1 MNNFA
6 LFGKKLSDH
15 FTVMS
20 TSDLFV
26 SSIDSDQL
34 WETYL
39 QSFPEGSNPIFRER
53 TEHDCQ
59 CCKHFIRNFGSIVS
73 INDNL
78 ELVTIWDLEDLEF
91 PYDVVAKQMSKFV
104 RSSEKNAISIKDVF
118 FTDSKSM
125 GISKTRDSKN
135 SSIIWNHFY
144 AEAPN
149 QFVKNSVDIASQKAV
164 RRDSK
169 EMFKRALDELTL
181 DSIDTV
187 IELINQNSLYRGS
200 EFLHSLTT
208 LRTHKIIYDQLT
220 DCNKKHYYAWI
231 QSIKDSS
238 IARIRNTVIGTLL
251 IDISN
256 GSELDDAVRSFE
268 SKVAP
273 NNYKRPTAIVTKQ
286 MIENAKKTITELG
299 YENSLLR
306 RHANLSDITI
316 NNILFADRSV
326 KVALNVFDELAVKV
340 SSSKKTKSFDK
351 IEEVSI
357 DTFLT
362 TILPKCNSVEVQVEN
377 KHVGN
382 FMSLI
387 APSIQDSKNILKWN
401 NNFSWVYNG
410 SVTDSVKERIK
421 KAGGNVSGVLR
432 GSLSWFNYDDLDLH
446 CIEPS
451 GNRIHFSSKMNPRTT
466 GQLDVDMNIHAN
478 SSREAVENITWTD
491 LSKME
496 EGIYTFIVHN
506 FTPRENID
514 VGFAVEVEYAGQLY
528 EFFYDK
534 KATGYTEVV
543 KFEFSK
549 QTGIKI
555 LKSLPMKQKDQTV
568 WGIKT
573 NTFTKVKAI
582 MKSPNYW
589 DDNKTG
595 NLHWFFI
602 LDDCKNPDKI
612 KGLFNEYVDNALQP
626 HRKVLELLSS
636 NLLVEPSDEQLSGI
650 GFSSTKHDSLIVKL
664 SGTFNRLIK
673 LIF

>member
-1 MNNFA
+1 MSDFTH
-6 LFGKKLSDH
+6 FSKKLSDH
-15 FTVMS
+15 FTAMS

-26 SSIDSDQL
+26 SSIDPDLL
-34 WETYL
+34 WEKYL
-39 QSFPEGSNPIFRER
+39 QSFPEGSNPIFRQR
-53 TEHDCQ
+53 SEHDCQ
-59 CCKHFIRNFGSIVS
+59 CCKHFIRNFGSVVS

-78 ELVTIWDLEDLEF
+78 ELVTIWDLKDLEF
-91 PYDVVAKQMSKFV
+91 PYDVVAEQMSKFV
-104 RSSEKNAISIKDVF
+104 RSSEKNASSIKDVF
-118 FTDSKSM
+118 YTDSKSM
-125 GISKTRDSKN
+125 RISKTRDSKN

-144 AEAPN
+144 AEAQK

-181 DSIDTV
+181 NSIDTV

-200 EFLHSLTT
+200 EFLHSLMT
-208 LRTHKIIYDQLT
+208 LRPHKIAYNQLT
-220 DCNKKHYYAWI
+220 GRNKKHYYTWT

-256 GSELDDAVRSFE
+256 DVELDTAVRSFE
-268 SKVAP
+268 SKVTP
-273 NNYKRPTAIVTKQ
+273 TNYKRPTAIVTKQ
-286 MIENAKKTITELG
+286 MIENAQKTITALG
-299 YENSLLR
+299 YENSLQR
-306 RHANLSDITI
+306 RHATLSDITI

-326 KVALNVFDELAVKV
+326 KVALNVFDELATKV
-340 SSSKKTKSFDK
+340 SKSKKTKSFDK
-351 IEEVSI
+351 VEEVSI
-357 DTFLT
+357 ETFLT
-362 TILPKCNSVEVQVEN
+362 TILPKCTSVEVQLEN

-401 NNFSWVYNG
+401 NNFSWTYNG
-410 SVTDSVKERIK
+410 SLTDSVKERIK

-451 GNRIHFSSKMNPRTT
+451 GNRIHFGAKRNSRTT
-466 GQLDVDMNIHAN
+466 GRLDVDMNVSSN
-478 SSREAVENITWTD
+478 GSREAVENITWTN
-491 LSKME
+491 LSKMQ
-496 EGIYTFIVHN
+496 EGTYTFIVHN

-549 QTGIKI
+549 QNGIKI
-555 LKSLPMKQKDQTV
+555 LTSLPMKQKDQTV
-568 WGIKT
+568 WGITT

-589 DDNKTG
+589 DDNKIG

-602 LDDCKNPDKI
+602 LDECKNPDKI

-636 NLLVEPSDEQLSGI
+636 QLLVEPSDEQLSGV
-650 GFSSTKHDSLIVKL
+650 GFSQTKHDSLIVKL
-664 SGTFNRLIK
+664 SGTFNRIIK